1 MVTAKAVR
9 PWTAFFMPPLP
20 PILLSAHSTKFTQ
33 SATIPPVRIS
43 LKIGDR
49 LHRAVKAE
57 AAREGIPFN
66 QFVEEA
72 IAVRLRL
79 PPTVPSAHIFPTYA
93 AGRPLTLT
101 PNDHPA
107 SPDKPDFAA
116 VSLER
121 SPSVPDPLA

>member
-49 LHRAVKAE
+49 LHRAAKAE

-72 IAVRLRL
+72 IAVRLHL

-93 AGRPLTLT
+93 AGRPLTP

-107 SPDKPDFAA
+107 SPDKPDFPA
-116 VSLER
+116 VWLER
-121 SPSVPDPLA
+121 SPSAPDPLA